1 MSLALLIRR
10 SATLVWVLA
19 ALVAFRAA
27 TVIAAA
33 AEMASAPVAV
43 SFADKEQV
51 PLAATTLEVR
61 NADTSPTSYPYVTN
75 RSPVTYDQAVRAW
88 AAQRFNLTGGTPDVV
103 RVTLRTGSIVEKLLP
118 VHTGISGW
126 FHKDQS
132 AEYTGTL
139 DILIEI
145 VDANGQVVGTVD
157 GKSWESQTV
166 REDASSTDRENAWLS
181 VVKITFDNLDKEMIP
196 RMRQSLSSFVRP

>member
-1 MSLALLIRR
+1 MPA
-10 SATLVWVLA
+10 
-19 ALVAFRAA
+19 
-27 TVIAAA
+27 
-33 AEMASAPVAV
+33 APVTTAI

-51 PLAATTLEVR
+51 PARGHHAGGAG

-75 RSPVTYDQAVRAW
+75 RAPVTYEQAVKAW

-145 VDANGQVVGTVD
+145 VDANGQGGRHCRRQVVGKSD
-157 GKSWESQTV
+157 GARGRQQYRS
-166 REDASSTDRENAWLS
+166 RERLAVGGEDHLRQSRQGNDSADASILAELRTPLKRAAA
-181 VVKITFDNLDKEMIP
+181 P
-196 RMRQSLSSFVRP
+196 